1 MALNVQELF
10 ETKNPVSV
18 TETKKKKFFLRK
30 KSSSKNM
37 ESKKTDF
44 LYQLIW
50 ITPALVFLVV
60 FSYYSIFIVFRNG
73 FNGARRPLL
82 DFQGTV
88 ANFDNIFKDPNFI
101 ISLRNSLL
109 YSVVVIPT
117 TLLITLTTAKVLS
130 NVLNKRMFSFL
141 QSLFFLPYVTSA
153 MAISMSF
160 AYIFLPEKYGL
171 ANTILNSLGLGTVDW
186 TSKKNGIFLV
196 MIFGIWRTM
205 PFQIIMFTATFL
217 RIDPRY
223 YQAASVDGMPK
234 WKQFWKVSI
243 PRAVPMIVY
252 MITTGIIGSFKVFP
266 LGLFGSY
273 EASVAANAQT
283 VVFYIF
289 SKVNPSSAQQ
299 SYGKG
304 GAASIVLMAIIL
316 VITII
321 NRQISKVLTKKYK

>member
-10 ETKNPVSV
+10 ETKNPVTI
-18 TETKKKKFFLRK
+18 TENNKRSIFKRK
-30 KSSSKNM
+30 NKTTKNM

-50 ITPALVFLVV
+50 ITPALVFLAV
-60 FSYYSIFIVFRNG
+60 FSYYAIFIVFRNG

-82 DFQGTV
+82 DFQATLS
-88 ANFDNIFKDPNFI
+88 NFKNIFDDPNFI

-109 YSVVVIPT
+109 YSIVVIPT
-117 TLLITLTTAKVLS
+117 TLIITLTTAKVLS
-130 NVLNKRMFSFL
+130 NVLNKKMFSFL
-141 QSLFFLPYVTSA
+141 QSLFFLPYVTST

-171 ANTILNSLGLGTVDW
+171 ANTILNSFGLESVDW

-223 YQAASVDGMPK
+223 YQAASVDGMPR
-234 WKQFWKVSI
+234 WKQFWRVSI

-289 SKVNPSSAQQ
+289 SKVNPSSTQQ

-304 GAASIVLMAIIL
+304 GAASLVLMAIIL
-316 VITII
+316 IITIA
-321 NRQISKVLTKKYK
+321 NRQVSKLLTKKYK